1 MYIDLF
7 LKKHSNETKEIIS
20 FNDALQES
28 RIIII
33 LGAPGSGK
41 TSLLKKY
48 YQDHPSSTQFI
59 NIKSFL

>member
-41 TSLLKKY
+41 TSLLKNIIKIIP
-48 YQDHPSSTQFI
+48 QGPS
-59 NIKSFL
+59 L